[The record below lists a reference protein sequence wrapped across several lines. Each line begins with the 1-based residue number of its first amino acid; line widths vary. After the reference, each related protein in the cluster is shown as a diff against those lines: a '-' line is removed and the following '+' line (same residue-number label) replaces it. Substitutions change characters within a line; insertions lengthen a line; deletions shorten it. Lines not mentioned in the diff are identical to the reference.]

1 MAVLCA
7 ITACSQAFEDV
18 SNNKK
23 KQETT
28 KGRLVMKVG
37 SKSRTILPDIS
48 IVESDIKTARLTANE
63 TEIKSWSGS
72 GIIEQIENEDDILL
86 DVGIYDFEMTF
97 YNENGNVFLIGT
109 IDNKEIK
116 AGDNFI
122 IFDMKVPV
130 TGNGNIAIEINWEAD
145 DRINIVRAGLYDVET
160 DEVIPAYK
168 SETLK
173 TVGTQATYFKE
184 NIPAGQYIIK
194 FEIYDNMY
202 NLLNTLTDVIKIA
215 NGKTSVEQKTLSN
228 INTLY
233 TITYNLNGGS
243 WKSGFTPVTVRNVN
257 TGVALPTYKNITK
270 TGYKLSGWYTDET
283 FSGEKIEII
292 PSGTTADITL
302 YAKYEDCYV
311 VTAEDV
317 PQTIAGLAAG
327 GPYNI
332 LVTGTLTS
340 DTISSIKTAL
350 QNNSNKRINLD
361 LSDTTGLTS
370 IGDEAFRDC
379 GSLTS
384 IVIPD
389 SVTSISDYAFSGCCS
404 LESIVIP
411 DSVTSIG
418 SYAFDGC
425 SSLTSVVIPD
435 GVTSIGKS
443 TFYNCSNLE
452 SVVIPDGVTS
462 IDSSAFESCSSLTSV
477 TFKDTN
483 NWYYASNS
491 NYAHG
496 TAIDVINKA
505 QNATYLKS
513 TYKDKYWYKCLE
525 TTVTVTADNVTDA
538 ISKLFK
544 AGNHTVKV
552 TGAITSDTI
561 STIKTALQNNSSTK
575 VNLDFSDTT
584 GLTSISYE
592 AFRDCSSLTSIVIP
606 DSVTSIG
613 DSAFRNCSSLTSVTI
628 PDSVTSIG
636 GCAFAGCSNLESVY
650 ITDLEAWC
658 NIKFY
663 TDSTNPLC
671 YGANLYLNGSLVK
684 DLVIPDSV
692 TSIGYEAFRG
702 CSSLESVVIPD
713 SVTSIGERAF
723 RDCSSLESVIIPDS
737 VTSIG
742 YNAFDSCSSLTS
754 VVIPDSVTSIGD
766 YAFRNCSSL
775 TSVTIPDSVTSIG
788 DYAFRNCSSLT
799 SVTIP
804 DSVTSIG
811 YEAFYSCSSLTSV
824 VIPDSVTSIGENA
837 FQSCSSLTSVTIP
850 DSVTSIGQY
859 AFEGCSSLTSV
870 TIPDSVT
877 SIVGSVFEG
886 CSSLTSVVIPDSVTS
901 IGYSAFS
908 GCSSL
913 TSVTIPDSVTS
924 IGSSAFQSC
933 SSLTN
938 VVIGDSVTSIGDRAF
953 YGCGNVETLVIG
965 DGLTSLDDLPITSAL
980 KSITIGNGVTSIGSS
995 AFRGCS
1001 KLTSIVI
1008 PDSVTSIGNFA
1019 FSGCSSLTSVTFK
1032 DTNNWYYTSN
1042 SNYTGGTAV
1051 DVTDKAQNATYLE
1064 STYYDKYWYKE

>member
-713 SVTSIGERAF
+713 SVTSIG
-723 RDCSSLESVIIPDS
+723 
-737 VTSIG
+737 
-742 YNAFDSCSSLTS
+742 
-754 VVIPDSVTSIGD
+754 
-766 YAFRNCSSL
+766 
-775 TSVTIPDSVTSIG
+775 

>member
-754 VVIPDSVTSIGD
+754 VVIPDSVTSIG
-766 YAFRNCSSL
+766 
-775 TSVTIPDSVTSIG
+775 
-788 DYAFRNCSSLT
+788 
-799 SVTIP
+799 
-804 DSVTSIG
+804 
-811 YEAFYSCSSLTSV
+811 
-824 VIPDSVTSIGENA
+824 ENA